1 MVRKFP
7 LVGFMKK
14 FTIFTVLL
22 TVVVVVMVAE
32 TVVNRYLPTFDSGE
46 ENLSL
51 SLPEDLDLSKIT
63 ETNVLG
69 NNQSSLDLNV
79 ESGGA
84 NKLGADLEEET
95 SVVAENP
102 VIEDPE
108 NVLRNDPDG
117 ASSDELDVVDPEKAT
132 LPAPQASDLD
142 VPDFENSDF
151 VASPSGTATPNVFIS
166 QDQVK
171 AAGFASEAYLADE
184 EFDGFL
190 FKSIQVGDL
199 FDVSVQ
205 ETLIRSKDALFAKV
219 YVFKMGPSSKASDV
233 YKVLKTRGGEVK
245 GGNINE
251 TNDFGA
257 GSFYFNDTDRT
268 STAFLVVR
276 INNYIYAFSYPKN
289 FQPQIK
295 NLLKL
300 IMWEFR

>member
-1 MVRKFP
+1 
-7 LVGFMKK
+7 MKK

-32 TVVNRYLPTFDSGE
+32 TVVNRYLPTFDNGE

-51 SLPEDLDLSKIT
+51 SLPKDLDLSKIT

-69 NNQSSLDLNV
+69 
-79 ESGGA
+79 
-84 NKLGADLEEET
+84 ADLEVPAVEET
-95 SVVAENP
+95 VVT
-102 VIEDPE
+102 EDPE

-117 ASSDELDVVDPEKAT
+117 ASSEELDVVDPEIVT
-132 LPAPQASDLD
+132 LPTPKESTLD
-142 VPDFENSDF
+142 VPDFENPDF
-151 VASPSGTATPNVFIS
+151 VATPTETSTPNVFIS
-166 QDQVK
+166 QEQVK
-171 AAGFASEAYLADE
+171 AAGFTTEAYLQDE

-219 YVFKMGPSSKASDV
+219 YVFKMGPNSGATDV
-233 YKVLKTRGGEVK
+233 YKVLKTRATDVK
-245 GGNINE
+245 GSSVNE

-257 GSFYFNDTDRT
+257 GSFYFNDTERT

-300 IMWEFR
+300 IQWEFR

>member
-1 MVRKFP
+1 
-7 LVGFMKK
+7 MKK

-32 TVVNRYLPTFDSGE
+32 TVVNRYLPTFDNGE

-51 SLPEDLDLSKIT
+51 TLPEDLDLSKIT

-69 NNQSSLDLNV
+69 
-79 ESGGA
+79 
-84 NKLGADLEEET
+84 ADLELET
-95 SVVAENP
+95 PVVEGEP
-102 VIEDPE
+102 VIEEEPVLEDPE

-117 ASSDELDVVDPEKAT
+117 ASSDELDAVDPKKVT
-132 LPAPQASDLD
+132 LPTPKESDLD
-142 VPDFENSDF
+142 VPDFEDSDF
-151 VASPSGTATPNVFIS
+151 VSSSGNSYEPNVFIS
-166 QDQVK
+166 QDQVR
-171 AAGFASEAYLADE
+171 AAGFSTEAYLADE

-219 YVFKMGPSSKASDV
+219 YVFKMGPNSKASDV

-245 GGNINE
+245 GGSVNE

-257 GSFYFNDTDRT
+257 GSFYFNDTGRT

-276 INNYIYAFSYPKN
+276 INSYIYAFSYPKN

-300 IMWEFR
+300 ILWEFR

>member
-7 LVGFMKK
+7 LAGFMKK

-32 TVVNRYLPTFDSGE
+32 TVVNRYLPTFDNGE

-51 SLPEDLDLSKIT
+51 SLPKDLDLSKIT

-69 NNQSSLDLNV
+69 
-79 ESGGA
+79 
-84 NKLGADLEEET
+84 ADLEE
-95 SVVAENP
+95 VAE
-102 VIEDPE
+102 VTVETEDPE

-117 ASSDELDVVDPEKAT
+117 ASSEELDVVDPEIVT
-132 LPAPQASDLD
+132 LPTPKESTLD
-142 VPDFENSDF
+142 VPDFENPDF
-151 VASPSGTATPNVFIS
+151 VATPTETSTPNVFIS
-166 QDQVK
+166 QEQVK
-171 AAGFASEAYLADE
+171 AAGFTTEAYLQDE

-219 YVFKMGPSSKASDV
+219 YVFKMGPNSGATDV
-233 YKVLKTRGGEVK
+233 YKVLKTRATDVK
-245 GGNINE
+245 GSSVNE

-257 GSFYFNDTDRT
+257 GSFYFNDTERT

-300 IMWEFR
+300 IQWEFR